1 MTTVTPS
8 GSLVRRS
15 RRTSVR
21 WHIRTVIWSAVL
33 AAVVVAL
40 CFAGIG
46 ISEFRLGPID
56 VGRILLGGGT
66 KPENYVV
73 FDVQLPRVLLAA
85 LAGFGLAMSGTL
97 TRTIAR
103 NPLATPD
110 LIGITSGATVCAVLA
125 IGFRDSW
132 GSGFAAIGTVS
143 SALLGAALT
152 GSVVFALAARRGFD
166 PFRLVL
172 TGVSFTWFCQALVT
186 YLLTRADIYDV
197 ATAQR
202 WIVGSVANA
211 TIDRV
216 VPLMVVVPAAVI
228 ACALLARHLRVYAL
242 GNDSAASLGTRPGRT
257 AAITFALAVVV
268 AAVCTAA
275 AGPIAFVA
283 LLAPQVAVM
292 VTRSPAPIPCTAGW
306 VGALLVVAGDLLT
319 RTLLPSGLAV
329 GIVTAAIGGPA
340 LVALLLARIR
350 R

>member
-1 MTTVTPS
+1 MTTNTS
-8 GSLVRRS
+8 EGFLVHRGRRI
-15 RRTSVR
+15 SVR
-21 WHIRTVIWSAVL
+21 WQRRTVTTATGL
-33 AAVVVAL
+33 AAAVAIIAFL
-40 CFAGIG
+40 GIG
-46 ISEFRLGPID
+46 VSEFALSPID

-66 KPENYVV
+66 RPENYVV
-73 FDVQLPRVLLAA
+73 FDVQVPRTLLAA
-85 LAGFGLAMSGTL
+85 FAGFGLAMSGTL
-97 TRTIAR
+97 TRTVAR

-110 LIGITSGATVCAVLA
+110 LIGITSGATVFAVLA

-132 GSGFAAIGTVS
+132 GSALASIGTVS

-152 GSVVFALAARRGFD
+152 GSAVFALAARRGFD

-172 TGVSFTWFCQALVT
+172 TGVAFTWFCQALVT

-202 WIVGSVANA
+202 WMVGSVANA
-211 TIDRV
+211 TMSQV
-216 VPLMVVVPAAVI
+216 LPLLVVVPAAVI
-228 ACALLARHLRVYAL
+228 VCILLARHLRTYSL
-242 GNDSAASLGTRPGRT
+242 GNDSAVSLGTRPNRT
-257 AAITFALAVVV
+257 AAITFAAAVVV
-268 AAVCTAA
+268 AAICTAA

-292 VTRSPAPIPCTAGW
+292 LTRSPTPIPCTAGW

-319 RTLLPSGLAV
+319 RTLLPPGLAV
-329 GIVTAAIGGPA
+329 GIVTAAVGGPA

>member
-1 MTTVTPS
+1 MTTLTPE
-8 GSLVRRS
+8 GSFVRRG
-15 RRTSVR
+15 RRASVR
-21 WHIRTVIWSAVL
+21 WHRRTL
-33 AAVVVAL
+33 AWATGLGLAVAL
-40 CFAGIG
+40 IGYAGIG
-46 ISEFRLGPID
+46 ISEFPLSPVD

-73 FDVQLPRVLLAA
+73 FDVQVPRVLLAA
-85 LAGFGLAMSGTL
+85 LAGFGLAMSGAL
-97 TRTIAR
+97 TRTVAR

-110 LIGITSGATVCAVLA
+110 LIGITSGATVFAVLA
-125 IGFRDSW
+125 IGFRDTW
-132 GSGFAAIGTVS
+132 GSALASIGTVS

-152 GSVVFALAARRGFD
+152 GSAVFALAARRGFD

-172 TGVSFTWFCQALVT
+172 TGVAFTWFCQALVT

-202 WIVGSVANA
+202 WMVGSVANA
-211 TIDRV
+211 TMDRV
-216 VPLMVVVPAAVI
+216 IPVAVLVPLAVV
-228 ACALLARHLRVYAL
+228 ACMLLARHLRVYPL
-242 GNDSAASLGTRPGRT
+242 GDDSAASLGTQPNRT

-268 AAVCTAA
+268 AAVCTAV

-292 VTRSPAPIPCTAGW
+292 VTRSPTPIPCTAGW

-319 RTLLPSGLAV
+319 RTLLPPGLAV

-340 LVALLLARIR
+340 LVALLLVRIR